1 MTKTFALILT
11 AATVATS
18 APAIAQTATD
28 TARLQDAQ
36 RRFNNELSVYRSR
49 TGNWNNN
56 NSSRNQRSVDRLDT
70 EITNFRTELD
80 RYQSIMRNSRSYGR
94 NDGYQSGTAD
104 SRNQEDN
111 AYYDPARDYRDG
123 NYQERTLAKDDRV
136 YRGTDGR
143 YYCKRNDGTTGLIVG
158 GVGGAVLGNV
168 IDGGRSRAVGT
179 ILGGVLGAVAG
190 RAVERGAND
199 RNGEVRCR

>member
-1 MTKTFALILT
+1 MKKTLALIIA
-11 AATVATS
+11 AATIATG
-18 APAIAQTATD
+18 APALAQTASE

-36 RRFNNELSVYRSR
+36 RRFNSELSVYRSQTVNR
-49 TGNWNNN
+49 NNN
-56 NSSRNQRSVDRLDT
+56 RSPRAQERFDT
-70 EITNFRTELD
+70 ELTNFRQELD
-80 RYQSIMRNSRSYGR
+80 RYQAIVRNNRNYGR
-94 NDGYQSGTAD
+94 NGGYQQGTTGGRYD
-104 SRNQEDN
+104 DDN
-111 AYYDPARDYRDG
+111 AYYDPSRDYRDG
-123 NYQERTLAKDDRV
+123 SQYQERALANDDRV

-190 RAVERGAND
+190 RAVERSAND
-199 RNGEVRCR
+199 RNGEIRCR

>member
-1 MTKTFALILT
+1 MKKTLALIV
-11 AATVATS
+11 AVATIGTT
-18 APAIAQTATD
+18 APVLAQTTQD

-36 RRFNNELSVYRSR
+36 RRFNSELSTYRSESNYR
-49 TGNWNNN
+49 NYR
-56 NSSRNQRSVDRLDT
+56 NSRANRNARAQDRLDA
-70 EITNFRTELD
+70 EITSFRQALD
-80 RYQSIMRNSRSYGR
+80 RYQGIVRNNRAYGSTSYP
-94 NDGYQSGTAD
+94 SGQYD
-104 SRNQEDN
+104 DN
-111 AYYDPARDYRDG
+111 AYYDPSRDYRDG
-123 NYQERTLAKDDRV
+123 NYQERVLANDDRV

-143 YYCKRNDGTTGLIVG
+143 YYCKRNDGTTGLIIG

-199 RNGEVRCR
+199 RNAEIRCR

>member
-1 MTKTFALILT
+1 MNKVIALLVSAAALGT
-11 AATVATS
+11 AV
-18 APAIAQTATD
+18 PAIAQTASD

-36 RRFNNELSVYRSR
+36 RRFNSELSVYRSQNTYR
-49 TGNWNNN
+49 
-56 NSSRNQRSVDRLDT
+56 NSNRNMRAQDRLDT
-70 EITNFRTELD
+70 ELTNFRQELD
-80 RYQSIMRNSRSYGR
+80 RYQGIVRNSRSYGR
-94 NDGYQSGTAD
+94 NNGYQPGTTGGRYEDD
-104 SRNQEDN
+104 S
-111 AYYDPARDYRDG
+111 AYYDPSRDYRDG
-123 NYQERTLAKDDRV
+123 NYQERVLANDDRV

-179 ILGGVLGAVAG
+179 ILGGLLGAVAG

-199 RNGEVRCR
+199 RNGEIRCR

>member
-1 MTKTFALILT
+1 MKKTLALILAT
-11 AATVATS
+11 AAIATG
-18 APAIAQTATD
+18 APALAQTASE

-36 RRFNNELSVYRSR
+36 RRFNSELSVYRSQTVNR
-49 TGNWNNN
+49 
-56 NSSRNQRSVDRLDT
+56 NSNRSPRAQERFDT
-70 EITNFRTELD
+70 ALTSFRQELD
-80 RYQSIMRNSRSYGR
+80 RYQAIVRNNRNFGR
-94 NDGYQSGTAD
+94 NGYQPNNRYED
-104 SRNQEDN
+104 DN
-111 AYYDPARDYRDG
+111 AYYDPSRDYRDG
-123 NYQERTLAKDDRV
+123 NYQERVLANDDRV

-199 RNGEVRCR
+199 RNGEIRCR

>member
-1 MTKTFALILT
+1 MNKVIALLVSAAALGT
-11 AATVATS
+11 AV
-18 APAIAQTATD
+18 PAIAQTASD

-36 RRFNNELSVYRSR
+36 RRFNSELSVYRSQNTYR
-49 TGNWNNN
+49 
-56 NSSRNQRSVDRLDT
+56 NSNRNMRAQDRLDT
-70 EITNFRTELD
+70 ELTNFRQELD
-80 RYQSIMRNSRSYGR
+80 RYQGIVRNSRSYGR
-94 NDGYQSGTAD
+94 NNGYQSGTTG
-104 SRNQEDN
+104 SRYEDDN
-111 AYYDPARDYRDG
+111 AYYDPSRDYRDG
-123 NYQERTLAKDDRV
+123 NYQERVLANDDRV

-179 ILGGVLGAVAG
+179 ILGGLLGAVAG

-199 RNGEVRCR
+199 RNGEIRCR